1 MANMKRTLIKRA
13 GVTLGLVAILLTGV
27 FLVVDYAN
35 VTEREVSSWIEADIP
50 VGVTKD
56 EVIAFLEKRNIDH
69 SAYYRPELNYE
80 KTRTI
85 SASVK
90 SKYTFLVESGV
101 YITFEFDGSDRL
113 ESYEVQEVFTFL

>member
-13 GVTLGLVAILLTGV
+13 GVILGLVAILVIGIFFV
-27 FLVVDYAN
+27 ADYAN
-35 VTEREVSSWIEADIP
+35 VTEREVTSWIEADIP
-50 VGVTKD
+50 IGATKD
-56 EVIAFLEKRNIDH
+56 EVIAFCEKRNIDH

-90 SKYTFLVESGV
+90 SKYTFLLESGV

-113 ESYEVQEVFTFL
+113 ESYEVDEVFTFL